1 MAKHTRDDL
10 FEGTTMTFGEHLE
23 ELRSSLFRSIVGI
36 AIGCAI
42 GFYFANA
49 VVNFFQKPLEKAME
63 KYYIGKAIGDL
74 ETAETFGASLP
85 PEVKRM
91 ILVDHLIPEAIQM
104 ETGRLLDTLKAT
116 YPEQFAGMHVSAYV
130 FVPADLSPNS
140 WSDSQAST
148 LAAELVA
155 EGKATAPTPGK
166 RVWELLSADERK
178 TLETLGK
185 SQEALTDAQ
194 DLQLLAVLNHLVGK
208 RELHESSEFKNVGG
222 VDAATIDQLRESLA
236 KKFNAEDSRRLNKFL
251 LTAAYSD
258 YLRAPRLNLIPL
270 PTWKPVKVR
279 FQVLN
284 AQEAFLI
291 WMKAGLV
298 TGLMIAS
305 PWVFYQIWL
314 FVAAGLYPHEK
325 NYVYLYM
332 PISIL
337 LFFGG
342 ASLAYVF
349 VFDPV
354 LNFLFTFNRGMNA
367 DFDPRIGEWLSFV
380 LIMPIGFGLS
390 FQLPLVMLFVN
401 RIGLISINYYLQQWR
416 IAILTICVIAMVLTP
431 ADPISMMLMAVPL
444 CFLYLVGILMCKF
457 MPRGRNPFDEAY
469 EP

>member
-23 ELRSSLFRSIVGI
+23 ELRSSLFKSVVGV
-36 AIGCAI
+36 AIGCII
-42 GFYFANA
+42 GFYFAND
-49 VVNFFQKPLEKAME
+49 VVRFFQAPLEHAME
-63 KYYIGKAIGDL
+63 NYYIAKAIGEL
-74 ETAETFGASLP
+74 EVAQTFGSVLP
-85 PEVKRM
+85 PEVRRM

-116 YPEQFAGMHVSAYV
+116 YPEQFTNLHVSAYV
-130 FVPADLSPNS
+130 FVPIDLVPYKGG
-140 WSDSQAST
+140 ST
-148 LAAELVA
+148 QSHALAEKLVA
-155 EGKATAPTPGK
+155 QGKASSPSPGK
-166 RVWELLSADERK
+166 RVWELLSAEDRK
-178 TLETLGK
+178 TLESLAASNTPL
-185 SQEALTDAQ
+185 SSAQ
-194 DLQLLAVLNHLVGK
+194 DMQLLAVLNRLVDQ
-208 RELHESSEFKNVGG
+208 RALHESSEFKGIGG
-222 VDAATIDQLRESLA
+222 NDSETIQELRDRLA
-236 KKFNAEDSRRLNKFL
+236 KKFNTEDSRRLNKFL
-251 LTAAYSD
+251 LTAAYPQS
-258 YLRAPRLNLIPL
+258 LREPRLNLIPL

-291 WMKAGLV
+291 WMKAGFV
-298 TGLMIAS
+298 TGLVVAS

-337 LFFGG
+337 LFLGG

-349 VFDPV
+349 VFEPV

-380 LIMPIGFGLS
+380 LIMPLGFGLS
-390 FQLPLVMLFVN
+390 FQLPLVMLFIN
-401 RIGLISINYYLQQWR
+401 RIGLISIDYYIQQWR

-444 CFLYLVGILMCKF
+444 CFLYLCGILMCKF
-457 MPRGRNPFDEAY
+457 MPKGRNPFEEAY